1 MQKIDH
7 MMTYVSQLSWHFEIG
22 KKVHLKRKHLTT
34 AKVNALLIVVL
45 NTVPLYQSSVLKLC
59 INNFSEPNL
68 FTKALYHW
76 NKIVQSLFFSNW
88 ITWKLCNNKFS
99 VLIYQISLPKF
110 YKQYRAFFAKAL
122 YNWKRNSTELLFLTE
137 LHESSVTIFLYQISL
152 LALYHW
158 KKIVQISF
166 FQTELHE
173 SSVTIFQIYLPK
185 FCKQY
190 RAFFAKALYN

>member
-1 MQKIDH
+1 
-7 MMTYVSQLSWHFEIG
+7 MTYVSQLSLAFWNWKKSSFEKETSNYGESQCI
-22 KKVHLKRKHLTT
+22 TDCCS
-34 AKVNALLIVVL
+34 
-45 NTVPLYQSSVLKLC
+45 LYLCTKSSVLKLC
-59 INNFSEPNL
+59 INNFAEPNL

-152 LALYHW
+152 LKLYTIE
-158 KKIVQISF
+158 KK
-166 FQTELHE
+166 
-173 SSVTIFQIYLPK
+173 
-185 FCKQY
+185 
-190 RAFFAKALYN
+190 